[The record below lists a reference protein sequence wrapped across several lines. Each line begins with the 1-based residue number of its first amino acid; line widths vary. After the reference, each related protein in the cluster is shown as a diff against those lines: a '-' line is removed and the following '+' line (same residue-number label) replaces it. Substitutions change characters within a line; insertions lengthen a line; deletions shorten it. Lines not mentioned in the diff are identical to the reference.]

1 MAATP
6 PNLCDKG
13 HSSWLE
19 MFTGGR
25 LRLHTRRRV
34 FVMQGMPNAMPS
46 FPTIK
51 TNAVRVWTQTLQHW
65 WRARHD
71 SSGLPHVGKILEKKS
86 LSSVFQPMVEL
97 GSGAV
102 FGHEALVR
110 VPRSLGELSFDN
122 LLGAAQEQRCQK
134 QLELACVEYAIER
147 WVAERPKGQLYVNI
161 SAKTLVQL
169 HESGATDSLLQLLRK
184 HKLQPKHMGL
194 DITGYTRIE
203 NVDSLVAAL
212 VSLRAAGMSIA
223 LDDFKASD
231 SSMLVW
237 KKVLPTLVKM
247 APRWTQGIDGN
258 MESCSVVSSLVRMT
272 KKHDCLLL
280 AKSVESEAELRV
292 MRQLGVDLAQGYFL
306 GSPAADTITTVNLR
320 ARAVLGAEA
329 H

>member
-1 MAATP
+1 
-6 PNLCDKG
+6 
-13 HSSWLE
+13 

-25 LRLHTRRRV
+25 LRLHALGPV
-34 FVMQGMPNAMPS
+34 FVMQGMPTPIQS
-46 FPTIK
+46 FPAIK
-51 TNAVRVWTQTLQHW
+51 TNAVRVWTQNLQHW
-65 WRARHD
+65 WRSRHD
-71 SSGLPHVGKILEKKS
+71 SSGLPHVGQMLEKKS

-97 GSGAV
+97 GSGAI

-110 VPRSLGELSFDN
+110 VPRSMGELTFDS
-122 LLGAAQEQRCQK
+122 LLGAAKEQRCQK
-134 QLELACVEYAIER
+134 QLELACVDYAIER
-147 WVAERPKGQLYVNI
+147 WMQERPKGQLYVNI

-169 HESGATDSLLQLLRK
+169 HESGATDSLLQVLRK
-184 HKLQPKHMGL
+184 NKLQPKHMGL
-194 DITGYTRIE
+194 DLNGYTRID
-203 NVDSLVAAL
+203 NVDSLVSAL
-212 VSLRAAGMSIA
+212 VPLRVAGMSIA

-237 KKVLPTLVKM
+237 KKVLPSIVKM

-306 GSPAADTITTVNLR
+306 GSPAPDTITTVNLR

-329 H
+329 R

>member
-1 MAATP
+1 
-6 PNLCDKG
+6 
-13 HSSWLE
+13 
-19 MFTGGR
+19 
-25 LRLHTRRRV
+25 
-34 FVMQGMPNAMPS
+34 MPS

-51 TNAVRVWTQTLQHW
+51 ANPVRVWTQNLQHW
-65 WRARHD
+65 WRSRHD
-71 SSGLPHVGKILEKKS
+71 GSGLPHVGKMLEKKS

-110 VPRSLGELSFDN
+110 VPRSMGELTFDS
-122 LLGAAQEQRCQK
+122 LLGAAKEQRCQK

-147 WVAERPKGQLYVNI
+147 WMEERPKGQLYVNI

-194 DITGYTRIE
+194 DVAGYTRIG
-203 NVDSLVAAL
+203 NVDSLADAL
-212 VSLRAAGMSIA
+212 MPLRAAGMSVA

-237 KKVLPTLVKM
+237 KRVLPNIVKM

-258 MESCSVVSSLVRMT
+258 MESCSVVSSLVRLT

-306 GSPAADTITTVNLR
+306 GSPAPDTITTVNLR
-320 ARAVLGAEA
+320 ARAVLSAEA
-329 H
+329 R

>member
-1 MAATP
+1 M
-6 PNLCDKG
+6 G
-13 HSSWLE
+13 V
-19 MFTGGR
+19 
-25 LRLHTRRRV
+25 HTDDQL
-34 FVMQGMPNAMPS
+34 FVMQVMPQSMPS
-46 FPTIK
+46 IHTAKI
-51 TNAVRVWTQTLQHW
+51 NAVRVWTQNLQHW
-65 WRARHD
+65 WRARNGCGG
-71 SSGLPHVGKILEKKS
+71 SPHVGKMLEKKS

-110 VPRSLGELSFDN
+110 VPRSMGELSFDS
-122 LLGAAQEQRCQK
+122 LLGAANKQRCQK

-147 WVAERPKGQLYVNI
+147 WVQERPKGQLYVNI

-169 HESGATDSLLQLLRK
+169 HECRAIDSLLQLLRK

-194 DITGYTRIE
+194 DIAGYTRIA
-203 NVDSLVAAL
+203 NVGSLVDAL
-212 VSLRAAGMSIA
+212 VPLRAAGMSIA

-237 KKVLPTLVKM
+237 KKVLPGMVKM
-247 APRWTQGIDGN
+247 APRWTRGIDGN
-258 MESCSVVSSLVRMT
+258 LENCSVVSSLVRMT

-280 AKSVESEAELRV
+280 AKSIESEAELRV

-320 ARAVLGAEA
+320 ARAVLGAAA

>member
-1 MAATP
+1 
-6 PNLCDKG
+6 
-13 HSSWLE
+13 
-19 MFTGGR
+19 
-25 LRLHTRRRV
+25 
-34 FVMQGMPNAMPS
+34 MQAMPTPKPS
-46 FPTIK
+46 IPALKATAMRLLPQ
-51 TNAVRVWTQTLQHW
+51 NLQHW
-65 WRARHD
+65 WRARQD
-71 SSGLPHVGKILEKKS
+71 NSGLPQVGKMLEKKS

-97 GSGAV
+97 GSGEV

-110 VPRSLGELSFDN
+110 VPRSMGELSFDN
-122 LLGAAQEQRCQK
+122 LLGAAEEQRCQK
-134 QLELACVEYAIER
+134 QLELACVDYAIER
-147 WVAERPKGQLYVNI
+147 WMQERPKGQLYVNI

-169 HESGATDSLLQLLRK
+169 HEAGATDSLLQLLRK
-184 HKLQPKHMGL
+184 HKLQPKNMGL
-194 DITGYTRIE
+194 DIAGYTRIS
-203 NVDSLVAAL
+203 NVDALVAAL
-212 VSLRAAGMSIA
+212 VPLRAAGMSMA

-237 KKVLPTLVKM
+237 KKVLPSIVKM

-258 MESCSVVSSLVRMT
+258 MESGSMVRSMVRMT

-306 GSPAADTITTVNLR
+306 GSPAVDTITTVNLR

>member
-1 MAATP
+1 
-6 PNLCDKG
+6 L
-13 HSSWLE
+13 
-19 MFTGGR
+19 FTGGR
-25 LRLHTRRRV
+25 LDLHTGGRV
-34 FVMQGMPNAMPS
+34 LVMQGMPTLIHS
-46 FPTIK
+46 SPTTK
-51 TNAVRVWTQTLQHW
+51 VNPVRVWTQNLQHW
-65 WRARHD
+65 WRARQD
-71 SSGLPHVGKILEKKS
+71 SSGQPQVGKILEKKS

-110 VPRSLGELSFDN
+110 VPRSMGELSFDN
-122 LLGAAQEQRCQK
+122 LLGAAETQRCQK
-134 QLELACVEYAIER
+134 QLELACVDYAIER
-147 WVAERPKGQLYVNI
+147 WMQERPKGQLYVNI

-169 HESGATDSLLQLLRK
+169 HESGTTDSLLQLLRK
-184 HKLQPKHMGL
+184 HKLQPKNMGL
-194 DITGYTRIE
+194 DIAGYTRIG
-203 NVDSLVAAL
+203 NVDALVAAL
-212 VSLRAAGMSIA
+212 VPLRAAGMSMA

-237 KKVLPTLVKM
+237 KKVLPSIVKM

-258 MESCSVVSSLVRMT
+258 MESCSVVSSMVRMT